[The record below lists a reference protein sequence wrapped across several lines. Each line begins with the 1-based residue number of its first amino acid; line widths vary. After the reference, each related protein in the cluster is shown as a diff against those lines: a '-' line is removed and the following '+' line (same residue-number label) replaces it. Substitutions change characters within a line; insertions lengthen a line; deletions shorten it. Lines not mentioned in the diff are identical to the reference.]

1 MEDQVIEVTLPE
13 RRRKTGGGGG
23 GGNPLA
29 DLLASGMGAIGGVIS
44 AGGKIELLGGSGGRS
59 PGSSGAGGSGGSQKR
74 KSHSMKVSEARPLL
88 MDSVTES
95 LLDAHDVTRE
105 AIEAVEQSG
114 IVFIDEI
121 DKLVSLGERRG
132 PDASSEGVQ
141 RDLLPIIEGCSI
153 STKHGDVNT
162 DYILFIASGA
172 FHACAPSDLL
182 AELQGRLPV
191 RVQLQGLT
199 EADLLRI
206 LTEPQSNLLTQQVHT
221 YTCTDL
227 YVACVM

>member
-1 MEDQVIEVTLPE
+1 
-13 RRRKTGGGGG
+13 
-23 GGNPLA
+23 
-29 DLLASGMGAIGGVIS
+29 
-44 AGGKIELLGGSGGRS
+44 
-59 PGSSGAGGSGGSQKR
+59 
-74 KSHSMKVSEARPLL
+74 MKVSEARPLL
-88 MDSVTES
+88 LESVTES
-95 LLDAHDVTRE
+95 MLDSHDVTKE

-172 FHACAPSDLL
+172 FHACTPSDLL

-191 RVQLQGLT
+191 RVTLQGLT
-199 EADLLRI
+199 EADLYRI
-206 LTEPQSNLLTQQVHT
+206 LTEPVSNLLKQQVRRQSHISRPHS
-221 YTCTDL
+221 YHIYIQSCICIFL
-227 YVACVM
+227 YNACRSSC